1 MKNKQL
7 WMGIFS
13 FLGMLVLILDG
24 KTAIS
29 ATQEGINL
37 CLQTVIPSLFP
48 FLLLS
53 ILLTSAFSGQALP
66 SIKPLCRLFN
76 IPSGTESIFLSGFL
90 GGYPVGAQCI
100 GQAYRHGLLSQNTS
114 LHMLRFCSNAG
125 PAFLFGMVSNFF
137 ENRFTVWLLWLVH
150 ILSALLVAQCF
161 PAAHEIII
169 PNNQFHS
176 RSLSDTLRSALG
188 TMSMIC
194 GWIIVFRIMT
204 AFLNQWIFWLFPD
217 EVTVAITG
225 FLELSNGCMAL
236 AMVTNEKI
244 RFLICA
250 CMLSFGGI
258 CVTMQTAS
266 VIGELPITTYLQGKL
281 LQTIFS
287 FIICLMILSQHWY
300 LLILFIVFGT
310 FFIRRMQKKSRIP
323 AGVGV

>member
-1 MKNKQL
+1 MIFDQYPSVLHDFNNRFCRNRCSCLFRLLRKHFPERKSFAHAAPPFDNLMNGSMVSCIDSCEVTRMKNKQL

-161 PAAHEIII
+161 PAAH
-169 PNNQFHS
+169 
-176 RSLSDTLRSALG
+176 
-188 TMSMIC
+188 
-194 GWIIVFRIMT
+194 V
-204 AFLNQWIFWLFPD
+204 
-217 EVTVAITG
+217 IT
-225 FLELSNGCMAL
+225 
-236 AMVTNEKI
+236 
-244 RFLICA
+244 
-250 CMLSFGGI
+250 
-258 CVTMQTAS
+258 
-266 VIGELPITTYLQGKL
+266 
-281 LQTIFS
+281 
-287 FIICLMILSQHWY
+287 
-300 LLILFIVFGT
+300 
-310 FFIRRMQKKSRIP
+310 
-323 AGVGV
+323 